1 MKLKRFILLLTLIC
15 FLFPSIT
22 FAAWDCSAARYK
34 GTVWGE
40 ARAFWQRVYFIKV
53 ECESDGADPA
63 EFLLSSLLE
72 EDEMQ
77 DIRGGALYRVITDQ
91 GAQAPETYTV
101 TFDDS
106 FGADILSITTTSVG
120 QAERFDAGSEIIWDL
135 QIDFGD
141 IGDNLEDAILY
152 LLFVR

>member
-1 MKLKRFILLLTLIC
+1 MKKFILPLLLIAA
-15 FLFPSIT
+15 LLLPSVS
-22 FAAWDCSAARYK
+22 FAAWTCTAARYK

-40 ARAFWQRVYFIKV
+40 ARAFWQRVYFIKL

-63 EFLLSSLLE
+63 EFLLSTYLAE
-72 EDEMQ
+72 ESMQ
-77 DIRGGALYRVITDQ
+77 EIRGGALYRIITDQ

-106 FGADILSITTTSVG
+106 FGADIKSITTTSTS

-141 IGDNLEDAILY
+141 VGDNLEDVILY

>member
-1 MKLKRFILLLTLIC
+1 MKKLILILFVLAC
-15 FLFPSIT
+15 FLIPST
-22 FAAWDCSAARYK
+22 GFADWTCTAARYK

-63 EFLLSSLLE
+63 EFLLSSILD

-77 DIRGGALYRVITDQ
+77 EIRGGALYRVITDQ

-106 FGADILSITTTSVG
+106 FGADIKSITTTSVS
-120 QAERFDAGSEIIWDL
+120 QAERFAAGSEILWDL

-141 IGDNLEDAILY
+141 IGDSGEDAILY